1 MPELQTGSPG
11 PLLGVAIDIVG
22 ILEAAV
28 PRLDALGERGA
39 EAIREG
45 GSWSVKEILGHLI
58 DSAANNHQRFVRAQL
73 QDELVFPSYEQDR
86 WVAVQGHA
94 ERPFAELVSL
104 WAALNRHVAHVLARV
119 PAAKLETP
127 CRIGNGPAVTLEF
140 VARDYV
146 RHLRHHLEQ
155 MLEPEKAAGK
165 KFGSPAEP
173 QP

>member
-1 MPELQTGSPG
+1 MPELQTTTPG

-28 PRLDALGERGA
+28 PRLSALGDSGA
-39 EAIREG
+39 LAIRPG
-45 GSWSVKEILGHLI
+45 GSWSAKEILGHLI
-58 DSAANNHQRFVRAQL
+58 DSATNNHQRFVRAQL
-73 QDELVFPSYEQDR
+73 ERELVFPSYEQDR

-104 WAALNRHVAHVLARV
+104 WDALNRHVAHVVARI
-119 PAAKLETP
+119 PAEKVETP
-127 CRIGNGPAVTLEF
+127 CRIGDGPAVTLEF

-155 MLEPEKAAGK
+155 ILD
-165 KFGSPAEP
+165 P